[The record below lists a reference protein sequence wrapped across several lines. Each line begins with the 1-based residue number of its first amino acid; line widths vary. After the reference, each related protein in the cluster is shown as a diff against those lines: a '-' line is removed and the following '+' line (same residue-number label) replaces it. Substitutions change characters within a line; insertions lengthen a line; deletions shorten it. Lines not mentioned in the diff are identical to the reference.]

1 MPHALLRRLVAR
13 SQFLAVA
20 ATRRK
25 CARAGVVLQIRTR
38 NDGDP
43 AIGVGFT
50 ATKKVGNAVVRNRA
64 RRRLREAARAVLPR
78 LGVAGSDYVA
88 IARAETGE
96 TPFLELIAAFE
107 DAANQLSRSDGAPR

>member
-25 CARAGVVLQIRTR
+25 CARLGVVLQIRAR

-43 AIGVGFT
+43 AIGIGFT

-88 IARAETGE
+88 IARAETGA
-96 TPFLELIAAFE
+96 TPFLQLIAAFE
-107 DAANQLSRSDGAPR
+107 DAASQLSAVAGASR